1 MSAVRLVQSV
11 SPAVYRRHAG
21 STITLGLSVYVD
33 DVLTDASAITFQW
46 RMGLYGDQTSVT
58 PTHAG
63 TGLYSAA
70 VTPEEG
76 GDLYFR
82 WDTGGA
88 LDVAQEGA
96 LSIVGSRFSSI

>member
-1 MSAVRLVQSV
+1 MSEVRLVQSV

-33 DVLTDASAITFQW
+33 GTLTDASAITFQW

-58 PTHAG
+58 PTRTG
-63 TGLYSAA
+63 TGVYSVAI
-70 VTPEEG
+70 TPEEG

-96 LSIVGSRFSSI
+96 LSIAGSRFSSI